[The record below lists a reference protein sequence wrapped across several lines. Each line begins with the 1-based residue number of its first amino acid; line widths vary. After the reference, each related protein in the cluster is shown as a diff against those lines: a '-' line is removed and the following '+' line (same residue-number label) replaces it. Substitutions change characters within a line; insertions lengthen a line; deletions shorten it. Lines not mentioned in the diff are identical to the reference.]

1 VVTVGAAALPGAAK
15 AATAAQAI
23 KSTGGARSAVHTVP
37 VKGTPAAGFTDKRR
51 QLSGV
56 VSAGTYVVLYT
67 VGYTDTRPH
76 EPVTRDDYTDAEM
89 TSAGAGVAHDVLS
102 VLAAPVPPPHCPG
115 TPGC

>member
-1 VVTVGAAALPGAAK
+1 VCTAALPGTAK
-15 AATAAQAI
+15 AAAAVKAI
-23 KSTGGARSAVHTVP
+23 RSTGGARAAVHTVP
-37 VKGTPAAGFTDKRR
+37 VKGTPAAAFTDKRR

-76 EPVTRDDYTDAEM
+76 EPVTRDNYTDAEM
-89 TSAGAGVAHDVLS
+89 TSAGVGVAHEVLS